1 MYDQPLNNIQNQIL
15 DELMTA
21 IIDGNKEMTIRKAK
35 EGIEEN
41 IYALKILENAMTPA
55 IRKVGEMFNN
65 MELFLPEM
73 IISAK
78 AMEAGIKVLQPY
90 LEATE
95 YSSKGTIVL
104 GTIKGDIHDLGKNIF
119 RTLLEVNG
127 YSVLDLGCDVNPAT
141 FVDEAKRMDA
151 QIIGISCLMTT
162 GLPLMREVVEILNE
176 TEYRKQCKVV
186 IGGGPT
192 SYNFASKIGADGY
205 GDTAQD
211 GVNLC
216 NQLLGFTVT

>member
-1 MYDQPLNNIQNQIL
+1 MDQKLTDIQKQVLN
-15 DELMTA
+15 ELMDA
-21 IIDGNKEMTIRKAK
+21 IIDGNKEKTLQKVK
-35 EGIEEN
+35 EGIEE
-41 IYALKILENAMTPA
+41 KILALVILESAMTPA

-73 IISAK
+73 IVSAK
-78 AMEAGIKVLQPY
+78 AMDAGIKFLQPY
-90 LEATE
+90 LEGTE
-95 YSSKGTIVL
+95 YNSKGTIVL

-119 RTLLEVNG
+119 KTLLEVNG
-127 YSVLDLGCDVNPAT
+127 YTVFDLGCDVHPAK
-141 FVDEAKRMDA
+141 FVDEARQIGA

-176 TEYRKQCKVV
+176 SDYHHRCKVI

-192 SYNFASKIGADGY
+192 SLNFATKIGADGY

-216 NQLLGFTVT
+216 NDLLGFVR